1 MEVVLVREIVEVDM
15 ARVIPDT
22 ISEEELRSLV
32 KAAKKNKLKAALTLM
47 FFQCFRVS
55 ELTGLDKSNIDFRR
69 GFVHIKQSK
78 GKKDRDSPIQ
88 EPSKYWL
95 RFIPINMTRQGLHK
109 AIKKL
114 GIEVLDK
121 DIHPHTLRHSGA
133 SFYLNDLGMDIKHIQ
148 DLLGHEKISTT
159 QIYLH
164 VNPEQLKNA
173 FEEGW
178 RRLNR

>member
-1 MEVVLVREIVEVDM
+1 MGR
-15 ARVIPDT
+15 RIPDT
-22 ISEEELRSLV
+22 ISMEELKLLV
-32 KAAKKNKLKAALTLM
+32 KSAKKNRLKSALNLM
-47 FFQCFRVS
+47 FFQCLRVS
-55 ELTGLDKSNIDFRR
+55 ELVNLEKSNIDLRR
-69 GFVHIKQSK
+69 GFIHIKQAK
-78 GKKDRDSPIQ
+78 GSKDRDSPIQ

-95 RFIPINMTRQGLHK
+95 RFIPVKVTRQAIHK
-109 AIKKL
+109 AVKKL
-114 GIEVLDK
+114 GIRVLDK

-133 SFYLNDLGMDIKHIQ
+133 SFYLNELGMDIKHIQ

-178 RRLNR
+178 KRLKR